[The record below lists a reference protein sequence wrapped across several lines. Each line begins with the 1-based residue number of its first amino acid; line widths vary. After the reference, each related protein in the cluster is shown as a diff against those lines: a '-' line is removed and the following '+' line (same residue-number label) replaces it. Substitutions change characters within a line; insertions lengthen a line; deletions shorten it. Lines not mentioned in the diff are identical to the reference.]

1 MEFEWDEAKNR
12 SNIRKHGVGFER
24 AKTISYGP
32 TKVLKEEITI
42 DGEVRELTIGILDG
56 LITLAV
62 VNTDRNGKI
71 RIISARKATRYEQKT
86 FEASLRS

>member
-1 MEFEWDEAKNR
+1 MEFEWDEAKNQ

-24 AKTISYGP
+24 AKTIFYGH
-32 TKVLKEEITI
+32 TKVVAEEVTLN
-42 DGEVRELTIGILDG
+42 GEVRELTIGILEG
-56 LITLAV
+56 IIVLAV
-62 VNTDRNGKI
+62 VHTDRNGLI